1 MLLARRPPQAEIMDG
16 PDLDPA
22 VHDAALSGLARLNA
36 WAGSARP
43 FWPPLAA
50 LARGAPAPLHVLDV
64 ASGAGD
70 VAVALARR
78 ARRAGLPLRV
88 TATDR
93 SATALAHA
101 ARRAARHGVSLS
113 VVQADALA
121 PGGLPLRADAVIC
134 SLFLHHLDEE
144 RAVAFLRSAAAAARR
159 LLLVADLRRSAAGL
173 LLAATASRLA
183 TRSPVVHA
191 DAAASVRN
199 AYAAQEV
206 AALAARAGLRGAV
219 VRRVFPQR
227 LLLAWSPE

>member
-22 VHDAALSGLARLNA
+22 VHDAALAGLARLNA

-43 FWPPLAA
+43 FWPPLAT
-50 LARGAPAPLHVLDV
+50 LARSAPAPLQVLDV

-70 VAVALARR
+70 VAVALALR
-78 ARRAGLPLRV
+78 ARRAGVPLRV
-88 TATDR
+88 AATDR

-101 ARRAARHGVSLS
+101 ARRAARHGVVLP

-121 PGGLPLRADAVIC
+121 PGGLPLRVDAVIC

-144 RAVAFLRSAAAAARR
+144 RAVAFLRSAAGAARR
-159 LLLVADLRRSAAGL
+159 LLLVADLRRTAAGL

-191 DAAASVRN
+191 DASASVRN

-227 LLLAWSPE
+227 LLLAWSPQ

>member
-1 MLLARRPPQAEIMDG
+1 MLLARRPPQAEIMDE

-22 VHDAALSGLARLNA
+22 VHDAALDGLARLNA

-50 LARGAPAPLHVLDV
+50 LARGAPGPLHVLDV
-64 ASGAGD
+64 AAGAGD

-101 ARRAARHGVSLS
+101 ARRAARHGVPLE

-144 RAVAFLRSAAAAARR
+144 RAVAFLRAAAAAARR

-173 LLAATASRLA
+173 LLAAGASHLA

-191 DAAASVRN
+191 DAASSVRN
-199 AYAAQEV
+199 AYAPREV
-206 AALAARAGLRGAV
+206 AALAARAGLARAV
-219 VRRVFPQR
+219 VRRTFPQR
-227 LLLAWSPE
+227 LLLAWSPA